1 VIVASAASEHLSADR
16 GAGAFPLT
24 LGEFTQTPRDRCT
37 SISQR
42 GNSNSVLG

>member
-1 VIVASAASEHLSADR
+1 VIVASAGSEHLIADR
-16 GAGAFPLT
+16 GAGAFPVT
-24 LGEFTQTPRDRCT
+24 LWEFTQTPRDRCT